1 MTAYILW
8 SMFAIV
14 FYIFILP
21 IYFIVF
27 LKDTTFDVDFYY
39 LMSAIF
45 LSVLSYIGL
54 AVIVFLLLLHLLS
67 RLLNKYIEFLKDK
80 KYEFDL
86 NNFKDSLRRKN
97 EE

>member
-39 LMSAIF
+39 LTSAIF
-45 LSVLSYIGL
+45 LSALSYIGL
-54 AVIVFLLLLHLLS
+54 TVIVFLLLLHLLS

-80 KYEFDL
+80 KYEFNL

-97 EE
+97 EK

>member
-27 LKDTTFDVDFYY
+27 LKDTTFDVDFHYFI
-39 LMSAIF
+39 SAIF
-45 LSVLSYIGL
+45 LSTLSYIGL
-54 AVIVFLLLLHLLS
+54 TVIVFLLLLHLLS
-67 RLLNKYIEFLKDK
+67 KLLNKYIEFLKDK

-97 EE
+97 EK